1 MRRMHARHGSPVRA
15 RRLAA
20 MGVAGLLSL
29 AGVAW
34 SGGTAWAA
42 SHSPAHHPKGHHHAS
57 PRDVHHTHRKDR
69 KDHKHH
75 APRLPEI
82 GNATTMSAEPVVH
95 ATKGPRPRRL
105 EVKNLVVGTGAAVT
119 RASTVTVK
127 YVGANYATG
136 KDFTAATW
144 TSGRATTFPLSGV
157 IPGFAEGLVGMKVGG
172 RREIVIPPRL
182 GYGRSAQGPITAN
195 ETLVFVVDLEGVKG

>member
-1 MRRMHARHGSPVRA
+1 
-15 RRLAA
+15 

-57 PRDVHHTHRKDR
+57 PRDVHHTHR